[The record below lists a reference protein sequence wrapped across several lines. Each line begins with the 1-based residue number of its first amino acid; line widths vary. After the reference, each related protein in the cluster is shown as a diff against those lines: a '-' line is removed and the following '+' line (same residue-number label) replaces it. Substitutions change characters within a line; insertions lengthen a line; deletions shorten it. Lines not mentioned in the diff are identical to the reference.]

1 MQEGVR
7 RRQGVCRSPDCVTE
21 KGQGPGSE
29 ETEDEVGS
37 EAGTRGW
44 NVDTWL
50 WRGGH
55 GQLLGSEHNVS
66 LGLPGSVSTPNTC
79 MSLNRPA

>member
-50 WRGGH
+50 WKGVTA
-55 GQLLGSEHNVS
+55 SY
-66 LGLPGSVSTPNTC
+66 
-79 MSLNRPA
+79 